1 MRIKRFWKAISAGW
15 VLEYPDSSKEFVHVF
30 PRRCLITSRCCAS
43 ELALSRA
50 QLEDNP
56 LSCLDRPLMLS
67 NISQGEKTASGTNV
81 ESSPPPYSNCCQ
93 CGPPRDWNPYMSNT
107 QTRQWLT
114 EHFYAALRTEDL
126 AAALQ
131 LANMYRYGDGNALN
145 NMKFVDMRDIDGFQ
159 WARIVW
165 KALGKSEI

>member
-1 MRIKRFWKAISAGW
+1 
-15 VLEYPDSSKEFVHVF
+15 
-30 PRRCLITSRCCAS
+30 
-43 ELALSRA
+43 
-50 QLEDNP
+50 
-56 LSCLDRPLMLS
+56 
-67 NISQGEKTASGTNV
+67 
-81 ESSPPPYSNCCQ
+81 
-93 CGPPRDWNPYMSNT
+93 MSNT

-131 LANMYRYGDGNALN
+131 LANMYCYGDGNALN